1 MADQTLA
8 RMFWNRVELSGDK
21 PAQQL
26 KQRGVWKTLTWREVG
41 EGVREISTGLVA
53 LGRRR
58 GEAVGMLSASR
69 AEGVHAHFATL
80 TARRATIPIYPTYR
94 PGFIPYSV
102 HCAAL

>member
-26 KQRGVWKTLTWREVG
+26 KQRGAWKTLTWREVG
-41 EGVREISTGLVA
+41 EVVRETSTGLVA

-58 GEAVGMLSASR
+58 GEAVGILSASR
-69 AEGVHAHFATL
+69 AEWVQADFAIF
-80 TARRATIPIYPTYR
+80 TA
-94 PGFIPYSV
+94 G
-102 HCAAL
+102 